1 MKRRLFIIALLS
13 TFLSTLSCIPC
24 CGQKHQRGKASYYSK
39 RATVARSASG
49 QRIHHDS
56 LTCAHRYYP
65 FGTMLKITNL
75 RNDKSVIVEV
85 IDRGPFGRVR
95 IIDLSWAAAKEI
107 DMISQGVA
115 TVKVE
120 RLDNPVPFKPEDSKL
135 PKIDFEMA
143 EFEPKHYFEKKEKAR
158 EKAEAIF
165 ASGDDSFMSEE
176 KESEHLSA
184 EQLGISEN
192 ETLFSDLAISREL
205 VKKLEFHDVYTA
217 EEFFDLSDEE
227 VAAIGLTEEEKAEI
241 ASVIDLEEE
250 QEEQFECPNCG
261 AVLPAGTTHC
271 PSCGVE
277 FEFE

>member
-39 RATVARSASG
+39 RATGARSASG

-65 FGTMLKITNL
+65 FGTMLKVTNL

-85 IDRGPFGRVR
+85 IDRGPFGRGR

-107 DMISQGVA
+107 GMISQGVA

-143 EFEPKHYFEKKEKAR
+143 EFEPKYYFEKKEKAR
-158 EKAEAIF
+158 EKAEAKIE
-165 ASGDDSFMSEE
+165 AKE
-176 KESEHLSA
+176 KPLIT
-184 EQLGISEN
+184 GIRPERAKALYSP
-192 ETLFSDLAISREL
+192 
-205 VKKLEFHDVYTA
+205 KKKKARTSNQAVSC
-217 EEFFDLSDEE
+217 FFDFMMQLLGDYYLLVGILNS
-227 VAAIGLTEEEKAEI
+227 LTLEM
-241 ASVIDLEEE
+241 DL
-250 QEEQFECPNCG
+250 
-261 AVLPAGTTHC
+261 
-271 PSCGVE
+271 PS
-277 FEFE
+277 

>member
-13 TFLSTLSCIPC
+13 TFLSTLACIPC

-39 RATVARSASG
+39 RATGARSASG

-65 FGTMLKITNL
+65 FGTMLKVTNL

-85 IDRGPFGRVR
+85 IDRGPFGRGR

-107 DMISQGVA
+107 GMISQGVA

-158 EKAEAIF
+158 EKAE
-165 ASGDDSFMSEE
+165 
-176 KESEHLSA
+176 
-184 EQLGISEN
+184 
-192 ETLFSDLAISREL
+192 
-205 VKKLEFHDVYTA
+205 VKIEAK
-217 EEFFDLSDEE
+217 
-227 VAAIGLTEEEKAEI
+227 EKAKAKVETKEK
-241 ASVIDLEEE
+241 ASHHRHT
-250 QEEQFECPNCG
+250 P
-261 AVLPAGTTHC
+261 
-271 PSCGVE
+271 
-277 FEFE
+277 

>member
-39 RATVARSASG
+39 RATGARSASG

-65 FGTMLKITNL
+65 FGTMLKVTNL

-85 IDRGPFGRVR
+85 IDRGPFGRGR

-120 RLDNPVPFKPEDSKL
+120 RLDNPVPFKPEDNKL

-158 EKAEAIF
+158 
-165 ASGDDSFMSEE
+165 
-176 KESEHLSA
+176 
-184 EQLGISEN
+184 
-192 ETLFSDLAISREL
+192 
-205 VKKLEFHDVYTA
+205 KKLKPRSRQRKK
-217 EEFFDLSDEE
+217 LKPRSKQRKRLKPRSKQKKRLKPRSKQRKKPL
-227 VAAIGLTEEEKAEI
+227 II
-241 ASVIDLEEE
+241 AMRPEPTVT
-250 QEEQFECPNCG
+250 G
-261 AVLPAGTTHC
+261 RR
-271 PSCGVE
+271 
-277 FEFE
+277 

>member
-39 RATVARSASG
+39 RATGTRSASG

-65 FGTMLKITNL
+65 FGTMLKVTNL
-75 RNDKSVIVEV
+75 KNDKSVIVEV
-85 IDRGPFGRVR
+85 IDRGPFGRGR

-107 DMISQGVA
+107 GMISQGVA

-143 EFEPKHYFEKKEKAR
+143 EFEPDHYSKRRKRQGRRLKPR
-158 EKAEAIF
+158 
-165 ASGDDSFMSEE
+165 
-176 KESEHLSA
+176 
-184 EQLGISEN
+184 
-192 ETLFSDLAISREL
+192 SRQR
-205 VKKLEFHDVYTA
+205 KKLKPRSKQKKKLKPRSRQRKKPLITA
-217 EEFFDLSDEE
+217 IRPER
-227 VAAIGLTEEEKAEI
+227 AKA
-241 ASVIDLEEE
+241 
-250 QEEQFECPNCG
+250 
-261 AVLPAGTTHC
+261 
-271 PSCGVE
+271 PSTNTP
-277 FEFE
+277 

>member
-39 RATVARSASG
+39 RATGARSASG

-75 RNDKSVIVEV
+75 RNNKSVIVEV
-85 IDRGPFGRVR
+85 IDRGPFGRGR

-143 EFEPKHYFEKKEKAR
+143 EFEPDHYSKRRKRQGRRLKPR
-158 EKAEAIF
+158 
-165 ASGDDSFMSEE
+165 
-176 KESEHLSA
+176 
-184 EQLGISEN
+184 
-192 ETLFSDLAISREL
+192 SRQR
-205 VKKLEFHDVYTA
+205 KKLKPRSKQRKKPLITA
-217 EEFFDLSDEE
+217 IRPER
-227 VAAIGLTEEEKAEI
+227 AKA
-241 ASVIDLEEE
+241 
-250 QEEQFECPNCG
+250 PNPG
-261 AVLPAGTTHC
+261 QHPG
-271 PSCGVE
+271 
-277 FEFE
+277 

>member
-39 RATVARSASG
+39 RATGARSASG

-65 FGTMLKITNL
+65 FGTMLKVTNL

-85 IDRGPFGRVR
+85 IDRGPFGRGR

-107 DMISQGVA
+107 GMISQGVA

-143 EFEPKHYFEKKEKAR
+143 EFEPKHYLKRRKRQGRRLKQR
-158 EKAEAIF
+158 
-165 ASGDDSFMSEE
+165 
-176 KESEHLSA
+176 
-184 EQLGISEN
+184 
-192 ETLFSDLAISREL
+192 SRQR
-205 VKKLEFHDVYTA
+205 KKLKPRSTQRKKPLITA
-217 EEFFDLSDEE
+217 IRPER
-227 VAAIGLTEEEKAEI
+227 AKA
-241 ASVIDLEEE
+241 
-250 QEEQFECPNCG
+250 
-261 AVLPAGTTHC
+261 
-271 PSCGVE
+271 PSINTP
-277 FEFE
+277 

>member
-39 RATVARSASG
+39 RATGARSASG

-85 IDRGPFGRVR
+85 IDRGPFGRGR

-143 EFEPKHYFEKKEKAR
+143 EFEPDHYSKRRKRQGRRLKPR
-158 EKAEAIF
+158 
-165 ASGDDSFMSEE
+165 
-176 KESEHLSA
+176 
-184 EQLGISEN
+184 
-192 ETLFSDLAISREL
+192 SRQR
-205 VKKLEFHDVYTA
+205 KKLKPRSKQRKKPLITA
-217 EEFFDLSDEE
+217 IRPER
-227 VAAIGLTEEEKAEI
+227 AKA
-241 ASVIDLEEE
+241 
-250 QEEQFECPNCG
+250 
-261 AVLPAGTTHC
+261 
-271 PSCGVE
+271 PSTNTP
-277 FEFE
+277 

>member
-24 CGQKHQRGKASYYSK
+24 CGQKHQRGNASYYSK
-39 RATVARSASG
+39 RATGARSASG

-65 FGTMLKITNL
+65 FGTMLKVTNL

-85 IDRGPFGRVR
+85 IDRGPFGRGR

-120 RLDNPVPFKPEDSKL
+120 RLDNPVPFKPEDNKL

-158 EKAEAIF
+158 EKAEAKVE
-165 ASGDDSFMSEE
+165 A
-176 KESEHLSA
+176 K
-184 EQLGISEN
+184 
-192 ETLFSDLAISREL
+192 
-205 VKKLEFHDVYTA
+205 
-217 EEFFDLSDEE
+217 
-227 VAAIGLTEEEKAEI
+227 EKAK
-241 ASVIDLEEE
+241 AK
-250 QEEQFECPNCG
+250 
-261 AVLPAGTTHC
+261 
-271 PSCGVE
+271 VE
-277 FEFE
+277 AKEKAPHHRHTP

>member
-1 MKRRLFIIALLS
+1 MQAKYREVMKRRLFIIALLS
-13 TFLSTLSCIPC
+13 TFLSTLLCIPC

-39 RATVARSASG
+39 RATGARSASG

-65 FGTMLKITNL
+65 FGTMLKVTNL

-85 IDRGPFGRVR
+85 IDRGPFGRGR

-143 EFEPKHYFEKKEKAR
+143 EFEPDHYSKRRKRQGRRLKPR
-158 EKAEAIF
+158 SK
-165 ASGDDSFMSEE
+165 
-176 KESEHLSA
+176 
-184 EQLGISEN
+184 Q
-192 ETLFSDLAISREL
+192 R
-205 VKKLEFHDVYTA
+205 KKLKPRSKQRKKPLITA
-217 EEFFDLSDEE
+217 IRPER
-227 VAAIGLTEEEKAEI
+227 AKA
-241 ASVIDLEEE
+241 SSTNT
-250 QEEQFECPNCG
+250 P
-261 AVLPAGTTHC
+261 
-271 PSCGVE
+271 
-277 FEFE
+277 

>member
-24 CGQKHQRGKASYYSK
+24 CGQKHQRGKASFYSK
-39 RATVARSASG
+39 RATGARSASG

-65 FGTMLKITNL
+65 FGTMLKVTNL

-85 IDRGPFGRVR
+85 IDRGPFGRGR

-120 RLDNPVPFKPEDSKL
+120 RLDNPVPFKPEDTKL

-143 EFEPKHYFEKKEKAR
+143 EFEPDHYFEKKEKAK
-158 EKAEAIF
+158 EKAEAKVE
-165 ASGDDSFMSEE
+165 A
-176 KESEHLSA
+176 K
-184 EQLGISEN
+184 
-192 ETLFSDLAISREL
+192 
-205 VKKLEFHDVYTA
+205 
-217 EEFFDLSDEE
+217 
-227 VAAIGLTEEEKAEI
+227 EKAK
-241 ASVIDLEEE
+241 AK
-250 QEEQFECPNCG
+250 
-261 AVLPAGTTHC
+261 
-271 PSCGVE
+271 VE
-277 FEFE
+277 AKEKAKAKVEAKEKAPHHRHTP